1 MDENQ
6 NYLARSRTS
15 MITRDKWKAS
25 VKEGW
30 TPTPVNKDDQRPA
43 RHHLRHQ
50 IRRQT
55 KQETTQVCQET
66 NEGNPK
72 ETKGDKGPRKRTQPS
87 LGDKWKETKEDKR
100 PSRTDTP
107 TSNHRSPGGFKGMG
121 NAEYR
126 WWDHYT
132 STISFPVEQG
142 APAPAPFGRS
152 CHVFGRYSCNC
163 IVIPEA
169 QRTYTS
175 LSIVWL
181 CAWSQGATIFSL
193 QISGSSL
200 RHMWKRLRRTCEYV
214 GTYRDF
220 LICPASSCHKS
231 FHSYV
236 HKSLAHMYVICPSKR
251 ARFTFSEVL
260 QVRLACSLVA
270 ELAGPPETYCWHVL
284 LASTEMVPRAIKYF
298 RCAHKYANQSLRFSP
313 SWSDPRVVPAR
324 SRDIRHTAYSRGA
337 IEKCAKHLGFDI
349 LHHLFAALP
358 IQVENVCLIL
368 LLSFENWKC
377 FEFTKTL
384 IFTICFAFS

>member
-66 NEGNPK
+66 NEGKPK
-72 ETKGDKGPRKRTQPS
+72 ETKGDKGPRKRKQRS
-87 LGDKWKETKEDKR
+87 LGDKWKETKEDKGPQER
-100 PSRTDTP
+100 THPPATIGLQVDSKGWGVQNTDDGITTPAPSVSP
-107 TSNHRSPGGFKGMG
+107 SNRCTCPWLCTFWKILPCGWRVQLQLHSDSRSPNERM
-121 NAEYR
+121 
-126 WWDHYT
+126 
-132 STISFPVEQG
+132 
-142 APAPAPFGRS
+142 
-152 CHVFGRYSCNC
+152 
-163 IVIPEA
+163 
-169 QRTYTS
+169 
-175 LSIVWL
+175 LVWAL
-181 CAWSQGATIFSL
+181 YDFVPDPKEPIFSL

-200 RHMWKRLRRTCEYV
+200 IHRKRLRRTCEYV

-284 LASTEMVPRAIKYF
+284 LASTEMVPCAIKYF
-298 RCAHKYANQSLRFSP
+298 RCAQ
-313 SWSDPRVVPAR
+313 
-324 SRDIRHTAYSRGA
+324 
-337 IEKCAKHLGFDI
+337 
-349 LHHLFAALP
+349 
-358 IQVENVCLIL
+358 
-368 LLSFENWKC
+368 
-377 FEFTKTL
+377 
-384 IFTICFAFS
+384 